1 LTNTAIRLIGTS
13 AHSAATA
20 LVRATAKRR
29 PTILRTTEV
38 DKDEDDLLRQVED
51 LARKAFVLFELADNR
66 LVQWQHL
73 GTAAGSHPYAS
84 GGTPPFASSRRK
96 SSSSSANS
104 ELMVLRQ
111 QEAAAG
117 EAVHLYIKAM
127 AFMTVGTQSIKS
139 FVDNSRGYSDD
150 CLSLHDISPS
160 PELVQSKLRN
170 VDGRLKLT
178 NFQSLI
184 GFVNDSMN
192 ASKRLNGQKS
202 DVRMSCLSSSESFTT
217 RLGNM

>member
-1 LTNTAIRLIGTS
+1 
-13 AHSAATA
+13 
-20 LVRATAKRR
+20 
-29 PTILRTTEV
+29 
-38 DKDEDDLLRQVED
+38 
-51 LARKAFVLFELADNR
+51 
-66 LVQWQHL
+66 
-73 GTAAGSHPYAS
+73 
-84 GGTPPFASSRRK
+84 
-96 SSSSSANS
+96 
-104 ELMVLRQ
+104 MVLRQ

-178 NFQSLI
+178 NSQSLI
-184 GFVNDSMN
+184 GFVNASMN
-192 ASKRLNGQKS
+192 ASKRSNGQRS
-202 DVRMSCLSSSESFTT
+202 DVQMSYLLSSESFTT
-217 RLGNM
+217 RPGNM